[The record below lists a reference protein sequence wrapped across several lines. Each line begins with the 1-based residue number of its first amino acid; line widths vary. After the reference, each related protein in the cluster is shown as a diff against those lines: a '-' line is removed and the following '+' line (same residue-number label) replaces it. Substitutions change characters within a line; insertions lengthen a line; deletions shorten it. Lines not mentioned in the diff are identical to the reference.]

1 MPQLT
6 SADGISASNDLVD
19 QRSDRVM
26 FRDLY
31 VGPSRIFMCGGGILV
46 GVVLAGTGLMRTCPA
61 YSIFGIRTCKV

>member
-31 VGPSRIFMCGGGILV
+31 VGPSRIFMCGGGILENAHD
-46 GVVLAGTGLMRTCPA
+46 L
-61 YSIFGIRTCKV
+61 FFW